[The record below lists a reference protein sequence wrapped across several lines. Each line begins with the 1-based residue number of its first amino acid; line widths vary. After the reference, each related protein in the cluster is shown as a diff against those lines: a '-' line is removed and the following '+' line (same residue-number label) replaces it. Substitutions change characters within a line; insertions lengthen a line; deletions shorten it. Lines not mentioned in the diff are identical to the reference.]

1 MLTAEIAMKQQ
12 IELST
17 FNNKLGKC
25 SFQNREKLLKGI
37 LVKAK
42 TPETITVSRVIF
54 QTSSFSTVPLN
65 KNQVEEMGGG
75 KGESKKQR
83 LIFQT

>member
-1 MLTAEIAMKQQ
+1 MKQQ

-37 LVKAK
+37 LAKAK

-54 QTSSFSTVPLN
+54 QTSSFSTVP
-65 KNQVEEMGGG
+65 
-75 KGESKKQR
+75 
-83 LIFQT
+83 